1 VPSLTR
7 IRAVVF
13 SPSLLIPLT
22 IAALTFVTALDDA
35 SYSLPSRSTLAIVT
49 WWAVIVGVALRT
61 LTFEG
66 VTKASLVVGG
76 IITALC
82 VWTFAS
88 VFWAP
93 SAENAFTEFNRLSL
107 FLGLFVITTLAARR
121 ASFSSWADGLALG
134 ISLIALIALSS
145 RFFPGTFSDQ
155 GLGDFLKSLVKR
167 LSFPLGYWN
176 GLAIFVALCVP
187 LLLGVAVSSKKAVIR
202 ALAVAPLPAITS
214 VVFLASSRGGVATGI
229 VGIVVFL
236 ALNEKRWTASGA
248 LLCGAVGS
256 AAALALLNN
265 YGELVNGPFG
275 TSLVKSEGRDAALL
289 VTLFCLLAGASFATG
304 RELASRLARKR
315 SIQAKPWLGRAT
327 VALLVGA
334 FLIGIVASHPVRQF
348 QAFKRP
354 PGVIPT
360 SDFAKEHLLSSSGSG
375 RWQFWT
381 ASVNQWERHPI
392 IGGGAGSYEEWWTKH
407 MPASFPQQVR
417 DAHSLYFESLGEL
430 GIPGFV
436 LTLSLALAGIG
447 IGVCRTR
454 RSSGR
459 RRTTLAALTALF
471 TAYAVAAGFDWMWEL
486 TVVTA
491 VGIVALALLSSAAGT
506 DPGSPQL
513 VKPSEKH
520 GPRRIR
526 FGLGIAAL
534 VAAWMLICAQAI
546 PLLAQLRIKDS
557 QTYAENDNTAAA
569 YRAAMDARNLQPW
582 ATSPYFQLALI
593 CKMEGRIA
601 RANVWIKR
609 AIAHDPTDWHL
620 WYAASDLEVRLGQ
633 IQQAKKSR
641 DRAFSLNPH
650 SSLFTS

>member
-35 SYSLPSRSTLAIVT
+35 SYSLPSRSTLAVVT

-155 GLGDFLKSLVKR
+155 GMFEFLKTLVNR
-167 LSFPLGYWN
+167 LSYPLGYWN

-187 LLLGVAVSSKKAVIR
+187 LLLGIAAESERAVVR
-202 ALAVAPLPAITS
+202 ALTVAPLPAIAS
-214 VVFLASSRGGVATGI
+214 VVFLASSRGGVVTAV

-236 ALNEKRWTASGA
+236 LLSGRRWAASGA
-248 LLCGAVGS
+248 LLCGALGS
-256 AAALALLNN
+256 AAALALLNT
-265 YGELVNGPFG
+265 YQELANGPFG
-275 TSLVKSEGRDAALL
+275 TSLVKREGRNAVLL
-289 VTLFCLLAGASFATG
+289 VTLFCLLAGAAFAAG
-304 RELASRLARKR
+304 REAVSRLAKKR
-315 SIQAKPWLGRAT
+315 SIQPEPWLSRT
-327 VALLVGA
+327 IVAVLIGA

-506 DPGSPQL
+506 DTGSPQL

-601 RANVWIKR
+601 RAHVWIKR